1 MKKITCN
8 LFSPGETIFFN
19 IGRIAELEQLW
30 GEPIFKAV
38 QSGTMT
44 FNQLITAFVVGMK
57 QHGKKRDYIF
67 YQDQLQTLFDEGSV
81 QYSDLVQLVVQ
92 ALIGSGVFGKAA
104 YYALFPEEADDQAKA
119 AAEADVIDSKN

>member
-1 MKKITCN
+1 MKKITCD

-67 YQDQLQTLFDEGSV
+67 YQEQLQTLFDEGSV

-119 AAEADVIDSKN
+119 AAEAEVIDSKN

>member
-57 QHGKKRDYIF
+57 QHGKKRDYIY

-104 YYALFPEEADDQAKA
+104 YYALFPEEADDQ
-119 AAEADVIDSKN
+119 EVIDSKN

>member
-1 MKKITCN
+1 MKKITCD

-104 YYALFPEEADDQAKA
+104 YYALFPEEADDQAKT
-119 AAEADVIDSKN
+119 AAEAEVIDSKN

>member
-67 YQDQLQTLFDEGSV
+67 YQEQLQTLFDEGSV

-119 AAEADVIDSKN
+119 AAEAEVIDSKN

>member
-1 MKKITCN
+1 MKKITCD

-67 YQDQLQTLFDEGSV
+67 YQDHLQTLFDEGSV

-119 AAEADVIDSKN
+119 AAEAEVIDSKN

>member
-1 MKKITCN
+1 MKKITCD

-104 YYALFPEEADDQAKA
+104 YYALFPDEADDQAKA
-119 AAEADVIDSKN
+119 AAEAEVIDSKN